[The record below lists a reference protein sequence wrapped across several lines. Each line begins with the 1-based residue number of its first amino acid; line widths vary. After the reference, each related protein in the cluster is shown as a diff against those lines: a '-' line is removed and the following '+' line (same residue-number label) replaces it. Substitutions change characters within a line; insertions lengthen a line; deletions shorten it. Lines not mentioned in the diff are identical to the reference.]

1 MSEPFLRN
9 GRAAAGLSRP
19 PGRRRFTAKVRLRY
33 LPLWAALLAASA
45 ALARDVTDQTGRRV
59 NVPDHPQRIVSLA
72 PSITETLYA
81 LGLGDR
87 LVGDTDYCDY
97 PSEARA
103 KPHVGAML
111 NPNMEMIVALK
122 PDLLLGTDEANRRE
136 TADQLAHLGIPLYGV
151 TAHTVEETLQSL
163 EDLGR
168 VLDWEQPTGKLVA
181 GLRGRV
187 EAVTKRAQRLERPKV
202 LFVVWYR
209 PLITA
214 GKQTF
219 LADVIR
225 RAGGVSMSDDLKG
238 EWPHMSLEEVL
249 KRNPDV
255 ILFPRTEAFAPGLE
269 EFHNLPGWKELP
281 AVKGHRMYLVSETI
295 MRPCPRLIDAL
306 EELAEILHP
315 EDKPQNKVP

>member
-1 MSEPFLRN
+1 
-9 GRAAAGLSRP
+9 
-19 PGRRRFTAKVRLRY
+19 
-33 LPLWAALLAASA
+33 LWLVLLAASA
-45 ALARDVTDQTGRRV
+45 ALAREVTDQTGRRV
-59 NVPDHPQRIVSLA
+59 NVPDHPQRLVSLA
-72 PSITETLYA
+72 PSITESLYV

-97 PSEARA
+97 PPEARA

-111 NPNMEMIVALK
+111 NPSLEKIVTLQ
-122 PDLLLGTDEANRRE
+122 PDLVLGTDEANRRE
-136 TADQLAHLGIPLYGV
+136 TADQLSRLGIPLYGV
-151 TAHTVEETLQSL
+151 TAHSVEETLQSL

-168 VLDWEQPTGKLVA
+168 ILDWEQPTEKLVA
-181 GLRGRV
+181 GLRARV
-187 EAVTKRAQRLERPKV
+187 EAVAKRAQRPERPKV

-225 RAGGVSMSDDLKG
+225 RAGGVSISDDLRG
-238 EWPHMSLEEVL
+238 EWPHLSLEEVL

-255 ILFPRTEAFAPGLE
+255 ILFPRTESFAPGLE
-269 EFHNLPGWKELP
+269 DFQNLPGWKGLP
-281 AVKGHRMYLVSETI
+281 AVKSHRMYLVSETI

-306 EELAEILHP
+306 EELADILHP
-315 EDKPQNKVP
+315 EDKPQKKVP

>member
-1 MSEPFLRN
+1 MASNSSIRN
-9 GRAAAGLSRP
+9 CFWATLC
-19 PGRRRFTAKVRLRY
+19 
-33 LPLWAALLAASA
+33 AALLAASS

-59 NVPDHPQRIVSLA
+59 NVPDHPQRLVSLA

-97 PSEARA
+97 PPEARA

-111 NPNMEMIVALK
+111 NPSLEKIVALK
-122 PDLLLGTDEANRRE
+122 PDLVLGTDEANRRE

-168 VLDWEQPTGKLVA
+168 ILDWEQPTEKLVT
-181 GLRGRV
+181 GLRARV
-187 EAVTKRAQRLERPKV
+187 EAVAKRAQPPERPKV

-219 LADVIR
+219 LADAIR
-225 RAGGVSMSDDLKG
+225 RAGGVSISDDLRG

-255 ILFPRTEAFAPGLE
+255 ILFPRTESFAPGLN
-269 EFHNLPGWKELP
+269 EFQKLPGWKGLP
-281 AVKGHRMYLVSETI
+281 AVKSDRMYLVSETI

-306 EELAEILHP
+306 EELADILHP
-315 EDKPQNKVP
+315 EHKPQNKTP